1 LQLDPHVVEPG
12 VRAGNLSVGGVLN
25 ILYLRRVVVLVATA
39 LGLIAGIA
47 YGIIVKP
54 LYRATTQVRP
64 GIVAY
69 NAEGGPIRETA
80 LEDIVGWYEKR
91 LFWRDFQSLKE
102 FAGLP
107 VAPVIDAEFVP
118 SLNFVQGGD
127 VITLTNLAH
136 SPEQARAALDRSIEV
151 YNQQARQDSL
161 GSSLYLTTRGAR
173 LAMERLTQ
181 DMLRLDAER
190 ERALLRI
197 DEQKRELTMVGM
209 QRQSVELELQRL
221 NEENAWRGRAVTELR
236 AEAGATRARVI
247 EADKLLTVTLQTEQ
261 ATGGGVAAGEGGGA
275 VSEVLLQTASREQAG
290 RAGEL
295 LGTVNRLS
303 HGAINAGVRADSLA
317 AVITANNLEMR
328 RLRLVLAIE
337 MAKKQADI
345 EQKMLDLQI
354 VIDRDLPRERA
365 LLQADWQ
372 GQKTKL
378 DLVTPLQRVG
388 PVAVTEKPVRPR
400 KARAAAILTFLG
412 LCGGLSLALGWEYFV
427 NNRGVILAPRRS
439 A

>member
-1 LQLDPHVVEPG
+1 MQMDPHMVEPG
-12 VRAGNLSVGGVLN
+12 VRPGVLSVGGVLN
-25 ILYLRRVVVLVATA
+25 ILYLRRAVVLGAAA
-39 LGLIAGIA
+39 LGLVAGIA
-47 YGIIVKP
+47 YGIVVKP
-54 LYRATTQVRP
+54 LYRATAQVRP

-69 NAEGGPIRETA
+69 NAEGSPIRETA
-80 LEDIVGWYEKR
+80 LEDIVGWYDKR
-91 LFWRDFQSLKE
+91 LYWREFQSQE
-102 FAGLP
+102 DFGGLR

-127 VITLTNLAH
+127 VITLTNL
-136 SPEQARAALDRSIEV
+136 SRTPERARSVLDRGIEA
-151 YNQQARQDSL
+151 YNQQARLDSL
-161 GSSLYLTTRGAR
+161 GSSLHLTARGAR
-173 LAMERLTQ
+173 LRMERLTQ
-181 DMLRLDAER
+181 DMLRLEAER

-197 DEQKRELTMVGM
+197 EEQKRELTMVGM
-209 QRQSVELELQRL
+209 QRQGVELELLRL

-236 AEAGATRARVI
+236 AEAVATRARVV
-247 EADKLLTVTLQTEQ
+247 EAEKLLAVTLHTEQ
-261 ATGGGVAAGEGGGA
+261 ATGGGVAAGDGGGA

-303 HGAINAGVRADSLA
+303 HGAISAGVRADSLA

-328 RLRLVLAIE
+328 RLRLVLEIE

-354 VIDRDLPRERA
+354 VLDRDLPRERA

-372 GQKTKL
+372 GEKTKL

-400 KARAAAILTFLG
+400 KARAAAILTILG
-412 LCGGLSLALGWEYFV
+412 LCGGMSLALAWEYFA

>member
-12 VRAGNLSVGGVLN
+12 VRSGVLSVGGVLN
-25 ILYLRRVVVLVATA
+25 ILYLRRAVVLGVTA
-39 LGLIAGIA
+39 LGLVAGIA
-47 YGIIVKP
+47 YGIVVKP
-54 LYRATTQVRP
+54 LYRATAQVRP

-80 LEDIVGWYEKR
+80 LEDIVGWFDKR
-91 LFWRDFQSLKE
+91 LYWREFQSATE
-102 FAGLP
+102 FTGLR

-127 VITLTNLAH
+127 VITLTNLSH
-136 SPEQARAALDRSIEV
+136 SPERARDVLDRGIEV
-151 YNQQARQDSL
+151 YNQQARLDSL
-161 GSSLYLTTRGAR
+161 GSSLYLTARSAR
-173 LAMERLTQ
+173 LRMERLTQ
-181 DMLRLDAER
+181 DMSRLDAER
-190 ERALLRI
+190 ERSLLRI
-197 DEQKRELTMVGM
+197 EEQRRELTMVGM
-209 QRQSVELELQRL
+209 QRQGVELDLQRL
-221 NEENAWRGRAVTELR
+221 SEENAWRGRAVTELR
-236 AEAGATRARVI
+236 AEAVATRSRVI
-247 EADKLLTVTLQTEQ
+247 EAEKLLAVTLKTEQ
-261 ATGGGVAAGEGGGA
+261 ATGGGVAAGEGGGP

-317 AVITANNLEMR
+317 AVITANNLEMQ

-372 GQKTKL
+372 GEKTKL

-400 KARAAAILTFLG
+400 KARAAGILTFLG
-412 LCGGLSLALGWEYFV
+412 LCGGMSLALGWEYFV